1 MSGCAFVWCLYDLL
15 DYIRFLTQYLPR
27 TNEDT
32 AAMQKSKRFS
42 EELVGERRGHLERFL
57 RRVQVHPELEGAP
70 SLSSFFSPD
79 AEVFEAAKKDYPV
92 DPTVDETMGE
102 TERLTEKVKHFFV
115 KTTVKAKAMRGKDL
129 EETSDGQQMEE
140 IEEYLNTV
148 SVHVKSLAKTTLALV
163 KISEDTSKNMHELGQ
178 TLFGLHQTY
187 DPEKSSKNESKEMS
201 TLPSLKTI
209 SSVFG
214 SLSAIHK
221 VKYDDNTSKV
231 TQQIL
236 DIENS
241 IKSARLAIQRR
252 KEKQITYNTYL
263 QQIKNRTQTLEKLQN
278 NVAVNSPGGGSSSEA
293 KVGDAQRS
301 LESAR
306 QASKAAMDELIQ
318 VTERV
323 FREMDRFKH
332 NLDEEL
338 RGVYARHAR
347 VQVDYS
353 KQMDGEYNKL
363 LGHGGRSSNGS
374 GGKVDLIKNG
384 GGDAEVM
391 MI

>member
-1 MSGCAFVWCLYDLL
+1 M
-15 DYIRFLTQYLPR
+15 
-27 TNEDT
+27 
-32 AAMQKSKRFS
+32 
-42 EELVGERRGHLERFL
+42 
-57 RRVQVHPELEGAP
+57 
-70 SLSSFFSPD
+70 
-79 AEVFEAAKKDYPV
+79 
-92 DPTVDETMGE
+92 
-102 TERLTEKVKHFFV
+102 
-115 KTTVKAKAMRGKDL
+115 
-129 EETSDGQQMEE
+129 
-140 IEEYLNTV
+140 
-148 SVHVKSLAKTTLALV
+148 
-163 KISEDTSKNMHELGQ
+163 
-178 TLFGLHQTY
+178 
-187 DPEKSSKNESKEMS
+187 
-201 TLPSLKTI
+201 
-209 SSVFG
+209 
-214 SLSAIHK
+214 
-221 VKYDDNTSKV
+221 
-231 TQQIL
+231 
-236 DIENS
+236 
-241 IKSARLAIQRR
+241 
-252 KEKQITYNTYL
+252 
-263 QQIKNRTQTLEKLQN
+263 
-278 NVAVNSPGGGSSSEA
+278 AVNSPGGGSSSEA
-293 KVGDAQRS
+293 KIGDAQRS

>member
-1 MSGCAFVWCLYDLL
+1 
-15 DYIRFLTQYLPR
+15 
-27 TNEDT
+27 
-32 AAMQKSKRFS
+32 MQKSKRFS
-42 EELVGERRGHLERFL
+42 EELIEERRGHLERFL
-57 RRVQVHPELEGAP
+57 RGVQVHPELEGAP

-79 AEVFEAAKKDYPV
+79 AEVFEAAKKEHPV

-115 KTTVKAKAMRGKDL
+115 KTTVKAKAMRGREL

-163 KISEDTSKNMHELGQ
+163 KISEDTSKSMHELGQ

-187 DPEKSSKNESKEMS
+187 DPEKSSKNEFKGMS
-201 TLPSLKTI
+201 TLPSLKAI

-241 IKSARLAIQRR
+241 LKSARLAIQRR
-252 KEKQITYNTYL
+252 REKQITYNTYL

-278 NVAVNSPGGGSSSEA
+278 NVAVNSPGGSGSSSEA
-293 KVGDAQRS
+293 KIGDAQRS

-338 RGVYARHAR
+338 RGVYVRHAR

-353 KQMDGEYNKL
+353 RQLDGEYNKL
-363 LGHGGRSSNGS
+363 LGSGGRGSNGS
-374 GGKVDLIKNG
+374 GGKVDLVKNG